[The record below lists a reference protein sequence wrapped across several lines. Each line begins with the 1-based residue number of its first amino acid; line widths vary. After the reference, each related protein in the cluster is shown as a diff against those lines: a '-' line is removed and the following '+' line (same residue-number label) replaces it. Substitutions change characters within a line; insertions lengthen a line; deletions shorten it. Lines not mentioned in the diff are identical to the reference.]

1 MERIRPDPS
10 LAERLVVRL
19 DAVHDDA
26 PLSLDV
32 DGAQRG
38 HVRRHRRTEVRL
50 VAAVLQDIHR
60 VVRVGDH
67 VLSHNAGGI
76 EE

>member
-1 MERIRPDPS
+1 MVGTLGTSSQHCELLALSEHHNFVEWVPPS

-38 HVRRHRRTEVRL
+38 HV
-50 VAAVLQDIHR
+50 
-60 VVRVGDH
+60 
-67 VLSHNAGGI
+67 
-76 EE
+76 